1 MDKYNRHCAIVY
13 CLAERAKEAHSK
25 AVQAARKGA
34 KDPKRQ
40 ARLEAAAITAAEE
53 YAAIEAAA
61 DAFADALDELAT
73 LRASTTPTPETD
85 NPFKAFTYPSD
96 NGPVQTYHCAADDR
110 LRALVNFDQAQCE
123 AALRVP
129 GLQASVRNAIERRL
143 RKLTREA
150 TVTTDA
156 QR

>member
-1 MDKYNRHCAIVY
+1 MDNRLRSALNSAI
-13 CLAERAKEAHSK
+13 AEAKRAALRAKKPEASAK
-25 AVQAARKGA
+25 AETRWHALLDLHDYIRE
-34 KDPKRQ
+34 
-40 ARLEAAAITAAEE
+40 LEIQ
-53 YAAIEAAA
+53 IEAA
-61 DAFADALDELAT
+61 
-73 LRASTTPTPETD
+73 SPHQPETD

-110 LRALVNFDQAQCE
+110 LRALANFDQAQCE

-129 GLQASVRNAIERRL
+129 GLQASVRNALERRL